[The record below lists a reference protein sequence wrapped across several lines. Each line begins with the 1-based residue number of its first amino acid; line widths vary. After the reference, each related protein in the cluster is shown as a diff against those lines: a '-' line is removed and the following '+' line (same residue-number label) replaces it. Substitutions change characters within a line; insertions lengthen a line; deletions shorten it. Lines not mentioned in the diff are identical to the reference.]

1 MLCRFKVY
9 DWNRVLIT
17 MILSNFYQIKVIQKV
32 VIVHV
37 FFFRFHVFGDRYFYN
52 RVGVAIFVLT
62 AHGKY
67 MIGGGWGGII
77 TSMHTCG
84 TMWCYVDGMCLHAGS
99 STWSPHMES
108 IWLGGVGGVGWG
120 GIITSMHA
128 CGTMWCYVD
137 GMFLHAG
144 SSTWSPHME
153 SIWLGGWG
161 GGVGWDNNVHA
172 RLRNYVMLRWWN
184 VPACWQLYVVTA
196 HGKYMIGGVGGW
208 GGIITSMHACGTMW
222 CYKLIVVG
230 TISKKI
236 APVKW
241 RTALAQQ
248 SMRGSGIESING
260 SIATTC
266 PSER

>member
-1 MLCRFKVY
+1 MECACTLAALRGHRTWKVY
-9 DWNRVLIT
+9 DWGGGGGGVGWDNNVHARLRNYVMLRWWNVLARWQ
-17 MILSNFYQIKVIQKV
+17 LYV
-32 VIVHV
+32 V
-37 FFFRFHVFGDRYFYN
+37 
-52 RVGVAIFVLT
+52 T

-67 MIGGGWGGII
+67 MIGGVGGWGGII
-77 TSMHTCG
+77 TSMHACG

-108 IWLGGVGGVGWG
+108 IWL
-120 GIITSMHA
+120 
-128 CGTMWCYVD
+128 
-137 GMFLHAG
+137 
-144 SSTWSPHME
+144 
-153 SIWLGGWG
+153 
-161 GGVGWDNNVHA
+161 
-172 RLRNYVMLRWWN
+172 
-184 VPACWQLYVVTA
+184 
-196 HGKYMIGGVGGW
+196 GGVGGW

>member
-1 MLCRFKVY
+1 
-9 DWNRVLIT
+9 

-67 MIGGGWGGII
+67 MIGGVGWDNNVHAHLRNYVMLRWWNVLARWQLYVVTAHGKYMIGGVGGGVGWDNNVHARLRNYVMLRWWNVLARWQLYVVTAHGKYMIGGGGGVGWGGII
-77 TSMHTCG
+77 TSMHACG

-108 IWLGGVGGVGWG
+108 IWLGGVGG
-120 GIITSMHA
+120 
-128 CGTMWCYVD
+128 
-137 GMFLHAG
+137 
-144 SSTWSPHME
+144 
-153 SIWLGGWG
+153 
-161 GGVGWDNNVHA
+161 
-172 RLRNYVMLRWWN
+172 
-184 VPACWQLYVVTA
+184 
-196 HGKYMIGGVGGW
+196 W

-230 TISKKI
+230 TISKKL
-236 APVKW
+236 P
-241 RTALAQQ
+241 Q
-248 SMRGSGIESING
+248 SNEEPHWPNNQCEVLG
-260 SIATTC
+260 
-266 PSER
+266 